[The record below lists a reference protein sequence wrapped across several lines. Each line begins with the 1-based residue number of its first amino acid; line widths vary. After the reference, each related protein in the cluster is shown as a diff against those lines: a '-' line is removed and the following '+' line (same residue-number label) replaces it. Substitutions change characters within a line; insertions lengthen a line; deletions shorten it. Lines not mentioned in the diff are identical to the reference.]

1 MSKSKSSAASAPE
14 DDPYSEWKVD
24 DAVRTLTRAHEIE
37 GDPKMMAKVKKRAAE
52 QAAELTEVAGSKVAA
67 MVKRG
72 LISEKQAAKLK
83 GAQ

>member
-1 MSKSKSSAASAPE
+1 MAKNKGASAPVADRDWE
-14 DDPYSEWKVD
+14 ID
-24 DAVRTLTRAHEIE
+24 DAVRTLTRAQEIE
-37 GDPKMMAKVKKRAAE
+37 ADPKLMEKVKKRAAE